1 MGELAGPNPTV
12 PQLSY
17 SIPQESR
24 SILETGLLKHPDHQD
39 LPSECRDL
47 LHYIEFTGSAKPKIP
62 INWRLAESV
71 SSLKGLEAI
80 LLNLLLVRKYKI
92 QPQKIIINTDHA
104 QLFFMSS
111 LLVEIQPNPGQPV
124 QPTPIRDLTEK
135 YATYFPNGDLHQMA
149 SSQYRRAT
157 TNIYK
162 ARDGRFFHLHGSLN
176 PDPSLEAIG
185 FPWDQTEIKTAE
197 EAWPV
202 FSARIGEKDASEWD
216 QLLGETYHQAATI
229 CWSPEEFA
237 STAQGQAIKDIGLY
251 KIHYRPNDTQKL
263 GWWPDSPSTS
273 PSRPLAGLK
282 IVDLT
287 RVIAGPAIGRSLAE
301 MGASVM
307 RVTAPHLAD
316 FSGLHPDL
324 NWGKWNCS
332 LDLRKE
338 DDKSKLRELI
348 LDADILINGYR
359 PAVLDKYGFGYEDVL
374 NLCKGRERGI
384 IYVRE
389 NCFGWAG
396 PLAHRSGWQPISD
409 ANSGIS
415 MGYGRAMKNTEP
427 VTPVFP
433 NSDYCT
439 GIAGSCAV
447 LQALVQKSVQ
457 GGSYLVDTALNYYNQ
472 WLAQVVGEYPTDIWE
487 EIWSRSGRQV
497 FRHYHSMNYTIPRY
511 IEILKKNEVLNLDF
525 FETRSSKA
533 LGGLLFRIPKP
544 VLQFPSGVVKL
555 SYNIGTRGNGV
566 DQARW
571 PNDLNSEIVT

>member
-1 MGELAGPNPTV
+1 MGELVNPDSIISDS
-12 PQLSY
+12 SY
-17 SIPQESR
+17 SIPQETR
-24 SILETGLLKHPDHQD
+24 SILKNGLLNHPAHQD
-39 LPSECRDL
+39 LPPECQDL
-47 LHYIEFTGSAKPKIP
+47 LSYIEYTGLAKPKIP

-71 SSLKGLEAI
+71 SSLKGLEGI
-80 LLNLLLVRKYKI
+80 LLNLLLVRKYGI
-92 QPQKIIINTDHA
+92 QPQKITINTDHA

-111 LLVEIQPNPGQPV
+111 LLVEIQPNPHNPV

-135 YATYFPNGDLHQMA
+135 YAKYFPNGDLHQMA

-176 PDPSLEAIG
+176 PDLSLKAIE
-185 FPWDQTEIKTAE
+185 FPWDRPEIKTAE
-197 EAWPV
+197 DAWPV
-202 FSARIGEKDASEWD
+202 FAARIAEKDASEWD
-216 QLLGETYHQAATI
+216 HILGETHRQAATI

-237 STAQGQAIKDIGLY
+237 SSAQGQAIKDVGLY
-251 KIHYRPNDTQKL
+251 KVHYRPNENQKP
-263 GWWPDSPSTS
+263 GWWPDVPSTS

-332 LDLRKE
+332 LDLRK
-338 DDKSKLRELI
+338 DDDRAKLRELV
-348 LDADILINGYR
+348 LEADVVINGYR
-359 PAVLDKYGFGYEDVL
+359 PMVLDKYGFGNEDVFK
-374 NLCKGRERGI
+374 LCKDRERGI

-415 MGYGRAMKNTEP
+415 MGYGRAMGNDEP
-427 VTPVFP
+427 ATPVFP

-447 LQALVQKSVQ
+447 LQALIQKSTQ
-457 GGSYLVDTALNYYNQ
+457 GGSYLIDTALNYYNQ
-472 WLAQVVGEYPTDIWE
+472 WLAQVVGEYPKDIWE
-487 EIWSRSGRQV
+487 EVWSRSGRQV

-511 IEILKKNEVLNLDF
+511 IEIMKKNEVFNLDH
-525 FETRSSKA
+525 FETRSSEA
-533 LGGLLFRIPKP
+533 LGGLLSRVPKP

-555 SYNIGTRGNGV
+555 GYHIGTRGNGV
-566 DQARW
+566 DEARW
-571 PNDLNSEIVT
+571 PEDLTCEVVT